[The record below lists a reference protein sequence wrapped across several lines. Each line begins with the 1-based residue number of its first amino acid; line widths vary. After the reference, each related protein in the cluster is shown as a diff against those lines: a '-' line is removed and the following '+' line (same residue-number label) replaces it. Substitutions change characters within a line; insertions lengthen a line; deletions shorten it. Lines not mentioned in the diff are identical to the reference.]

1 MAPEPSGALPIIGHL
16 HKLGG
21 QNPIART
28 LAAMADQYGPILTIR
43 FGTKSA
49 IVISNHEAVKDC
61 FTTNDK
67 ALAACPRSSQG
78 KYLGYNYAAFGF
90 INYGKFWLKM
100 RKITMLELLSSRRLE
115 TLKNVQ
121 VIEVDTLIKDLY
133 TLCKSNEPNNQAKV
147 VISECIEHLTFNIV
161 TKMIAGKRYFGNLND
176 ENDGEAPRIRKII
189 KEFMHVSGVPV
200 VSDVVPFLGGLEYF
214 LGQVKY
220 IKQIGREL
228 DTLVGSWVEEHTMR
242 RAKSEPID
250 KPDFIDVMLSVI
262 EDDGMFGHTRETII
276 KATTLVCFGYILL

>member
-1 MAPEPSGALPIIGHL
+1 
-16 HKLGG
+16 
-21 QNPIART
+21 
-28 LAAMADQYGPILTIR
+28 MADQYGLIFKIR

-49 IVISNHEAVKDC
+49 VVISNHKAVKEC

-67 ALAACPRSSQG
+67 ALAGRPRSSQG
-78 KYLGYNYAAFGF
+78 KYLGYNYAVFGF

-121 VIEVDTLIKDLY
+121 VIEVDTLIKNLY
-133 TLCKSNEPNNQAKV
+133 SLRKCNEPNNQAKV
-147 VISECIEHLTFNIV
+147 VISECIEHLTFNII
-161 TKMIAGKRYFGNLND
+161 TKMIVGKRYFGNLND
-176 ENDGEAPRIRKII
+176 GNDGEALRIRKII
-189 KEFMHVSGVPV
+189 KEFMHVFGVPV
-200 VSDVVPFLGGLEYF
+200 VSDVVPFLGGLEFF

-220 IKQIGREL
+220 IKKIGREL
-228 DTLVGSWVEEHTMR
+228 DTLVGSWVEEHTLR

-262 EDDGMFGHTRETII
+262 EDDGMFGHSRETII
-276 KATTLVCFGYILL
+276 KATIVVCFGYILL

>member
-1 MAPEPSGALPIIGHL
+1 
-16 HKLGG
+16 
-21 QNPIART
+21 
-28 LAAMADQYGPILTIR
+28 MADQLGPILTIR

-67 ALAACPRSSQG
+67 ALAARPRSSQR

-121 VIEVDTLIKDLY
+121 VFEVDTWIKDLY
-133 TLCKSNEPNNQAKV
+133 TLCKSNEPNKQAKV
-147 VISECIEHLTFNIV
+147 VISECIEHLTFNII

-176 ENDGEAPRIRKII
+176 GNDGEALRIRKII
-189 KEFMHVSGVPV
+189 KELMHVSGVPV

-214 LGQVKY
+214 LCQVN
-220 IKQIGREL
+220 
-228 DTLVGSWVEEHTMR
+228 T
-242 RAKSEPID
+242 
-250 KPDFIDVMLSVI
+250 
-262 EDDGMFGHTRETII
+262 
-276 KATTLVCFGYILL
+276 